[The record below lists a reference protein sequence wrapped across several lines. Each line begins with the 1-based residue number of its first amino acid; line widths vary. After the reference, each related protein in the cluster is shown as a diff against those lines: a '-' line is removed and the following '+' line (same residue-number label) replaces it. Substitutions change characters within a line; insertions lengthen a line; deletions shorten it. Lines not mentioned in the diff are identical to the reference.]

1 RRPDPPFRPR
11 LGDMGSGTSRRIA
24 RLGAPSRAARARA
37 RRGRQPLGGAR
48 DPGARPDQRADRTRR
63 PDGPW
68 RRGNAGGAQQ
78 EAAGHDRRD
87 GGERGSSAAGLSG
100 GGDLLSDRGGAGTWR
115 SCRPV
120 HHVDRAQLLQRA
132 ADPGSHRV
140 RAPFRRDRHSVPE
153 TWAAPP
159 CERRCGR
166 TSDQS
171 SAVEVLADVRQ
182 LNGAVAARD
191 AGGQERVVA
200 ASGVYL
206 PRGLRSG
213 AERNVRAPECDD
225 TLGAMPH
232 LLPEPAY
239 FASLPKVISSG
250 AVILRDEHGML
261 VIEKPN
267 YRDHWLLPGGSVD
280 AGEDAR
286 QCAQRELHEELGLDI
301 EVGRMLTADWVPSR
315 PARGARMGVH
325 FLFDAGVVPRAELQ
339 ETIVLQ
345 REELDDWRLMHE
357 SEAEVLSPWGAAR
370 TRRALAVLRGEAD
383 VDLMPFPF

>member
-1 RRPDPPFRPR
+1 
-11 LGDMGSGTSRRIA
+11 
-24 RLGAPSRAARARA
+24 
-37 RRGRQPLGGAR
+37 
-48 DPGARPDQRADRTRR
+48 
-63 PDGPW
+63 
-68 RRGNAGGAQQ
+68 
-78 EAAGHDRRD
+78 
-87 GGERGSSAAGLSG
+87 
-100 GGDLLSDRGGAGTWR
+100 
-115 SCRPV
+115 
-120 HHVDRAQLLQRA
+120 
-132 ADPGSHRV
+132 
-140 RAPFRRDRHSVPE
+140 
-153 TWAAPP
+153 
-159 CERRCGR
+159 
-166 TSDQS
+166 
-171 SAVEVLADVRQ
+171 
-182 LNGAVAARD
+182 
-191 AGGQERVVA
+191 VA
-200 ASGVYL
+200 ASGVCL

-225 TLGAMPH
+225 TMGAMPH

-315 PARGARMGVH
+315 PARGAPMGVH
-325 FLFDAGVVPRAELQ
+325 FLFDAGVVPRAELE